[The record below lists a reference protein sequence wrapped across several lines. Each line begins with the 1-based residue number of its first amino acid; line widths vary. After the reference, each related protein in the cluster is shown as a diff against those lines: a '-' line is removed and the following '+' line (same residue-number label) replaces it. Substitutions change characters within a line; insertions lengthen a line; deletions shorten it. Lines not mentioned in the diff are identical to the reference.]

1 MMPMRARH
9 ILAPPALPL
18 GLALVAAT
26 APAQTALERVLD
38 QIGDATQVSGIL
50 ANTADSIERD
60 PVTIGTRSETQTPV
74 GIEGAEASDVIYFVR
89 SRYGPTFT
97 VTADQIGTTFSA
109 PAGSSWSRIT
119 IGSDGTVTSV
129 DTDGDPNDLWA
140 FYDPS
145 NTVPLFSVQD
155 GNSTTTDFSEY
166 RIFDDGNTR
175 RITTEAAANAANYG
189 AAGFDQVFLTEI
201 ETVSQTIVFPAAVDG
216 SITKT
221 ASRIETAM
229 FNIDDTIGTIGT
241 VTARF
246 GNMATT
252 VLGAVNTGEIAIG
265 ANQAVDEALSSTSE
279 AISSTVT
286 QVGTRA
292 DQTRLAV
299 NSALNTM
306 GIDGSIENTFEGVNG
321 SVAAISPDVVE
332 IVAQGG
338 MIEMVGL
345 DRLLGSMET
354 TVLGAVNTGTIVSG
368 VNNRVAGTV
377 AGITGNSGTN
387 MFEE

>member
-1 MMPMRARH
+1 MMAMRARH
-9 ILAPPALPL
+9 ILAPPAL
-18 GLALVAAT
+18 ALIAAP

-89 SRYGPTFT
+89 SNFGPTFT
-97 VTADQIGTTFSA
+97 VTADQIGTTFIA

-129 DTDGDPNDLWA
+129 DTDNDPRDVWT

-145 NTVPLFSVQD
+145 NTVRLFSVQD

-246 GNMATT
+246 GNVATT

-265 ANQAVDEALSSTSE
+265 ANQAVEEALSGTSE

-299 NSALNTM
+299 NSALNTID
-306 GIDGSIENTFEGVNG
+306 IDGSISSGFEGVNG

-338 MIEMVGL
+338 LIEMVGL